1 MASNTIE
8 AAAGVK
14 VLETVEIQVEC
25 SKETSIEAAQVA
37 KEIPKDETLN
47 NTTITPAATMDA
59 ESHAGHVRTVE
70 ELGDEPAV
78 GPPPTKKVRV
88 DKKSNKKADKKM
100 QHCSPEDVQWQDIV
114 ALLGKDVVDQAIESE
129 TEFSSPFEKFEE
141 LEVKVV
147 HMCSNGRPWVLV
159 IPFCFPGETVRVKV
173 HRHERLHS
181 LCDLL
186 EVVEPNLEIRDES
199 LVKCKYFRTCGGCQS
214 QMVSYENQLKFKRNV
229 VLNAYKRYSKL
240 PDSEVPEILPTI
252 GSPLQYGYRTKI
264 TPHFQLKSNGTP
276 GDPFCIGFN
285 DASRTACGRHRAT
298 PVLNETL
305 PIARKKIHDT
315 LSTFKKG
322 STLLLR
328 ESLNTNVPLPLS
340 SSLTPDELADA
351 MNTKICITNNNA
363 SVRERVDNTFFEFNG
378 GSFFQNNNSILPT
391 FTQYIREAIFPP
403 DIVSKPTHLIDTY
416 CGAGL
421 FALTLAPYFDVVS
434 GIELSADSIMYAKRN
449 ARLNNIPSTKCSF
462 RKGDA
467 ANIFDVVKEFPPEHT
482 AVVIDPPRKGT
493 DMNFINQLV
502 GFLPQTVVYARD
514 IGLLLRAVE
523 LDSRGKK
530 YVLESLRGFDLFP
543 QTSHVESVAN

>member
-1 MASNTIE
+1 MRRLR
-8 AAAGVK
+8 K
-14 VLETVEIQVEC
+14 
-25 SKETSIEAAQVA
+25 
-37 KEIPKDETLN
+37 
-47 NTTITPAATMDA
+47 TMP
-59 ESHAGHVRTVE
+59 E
-70 ELGDEPAV
+70 
-78 GPPPTKKVRV
+78 
-88 DKKSNKKADKKM
+88 
-100 QHCSPEDVQWQDIV
+100 HCSPEDVQWQDIV

-147 HMCSNGRPWVLV
+147 HMCSNATSLALAPESKGRPWVLV

-229 VLNAYKRYSKL
+229 VLNAYKKYSKL
-240 PDSEVPEILPTI
+240 PDSEVPKILPTI

-285 DASRTACGRHRAT
+285 DASRPRVVDIEECPIAT

-328 ESLNTNVPLPLS
+328 ESLNTDVPLPLS

-403 DIVSKPTHLIDTY
+403 GIISKPTHLIDTY

-502 GFLPQTVVYARD
+502 GFLPQTVVYVSCNVHTQARD

-543 QTSHVESVAN
+543 QTSHVESVAVLRLCNRES